1 MGQERMINSKGQTV
15 TVAVFTLGNKFKLK
29 PAFTMIKESVICH
42 LSNAPLCKRLECR
55 HGTRKKKNLQLCQ
68 LKISWIKLK
77 KQ

>member
-42 LSNAPLCKRLECR
+42 LSNAPLCKRPEVQTAQER
-55 HGTRKKKNLQLCQ
+55 RRTYNFV
-68 LKISWIKLK
+68 S
-77 KQ
+77 

>member
-29 PAFTMIKESVICH
+29 PAFTMIKQSVICH
-42 LSNAPLCKRLECR
+42 LSNAPLCKRLEVQ
-55 HGTRKKKNLQLCQ
+55 TRYKKEEEPTTLSAKDLLDRAE
-68 LKISWIKLK
+68 